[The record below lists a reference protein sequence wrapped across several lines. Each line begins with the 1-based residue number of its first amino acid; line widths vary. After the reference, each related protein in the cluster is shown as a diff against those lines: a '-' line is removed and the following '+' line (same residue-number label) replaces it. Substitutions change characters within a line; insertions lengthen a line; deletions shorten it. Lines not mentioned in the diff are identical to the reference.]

1 MIIFRRFR
9 PIWRCGFNF
18 TIAVKVNYCY
28 AYRWCEDSREY
39 TWADECWL
47 GTRTGPRRYCS
58 PVGFV
63 DASYPG
69 IGTSPCT
76 LGLLCTSADPL
87 SANLPF
93 PHCLAYV
100 PKTPVD
106 TNYFHV
112 SFILVNSR
120 SNFGGE
126 SLLHVYIDWK
136 EYWMI
141 LILHDIFHHLDK
153 WVTIFRFSV
162 SDTWQIFL
170 ILTSNN

>member
-1 MIIFRRFR
+1 M
-9 PIWRCGFNF
+9 
-18 TIAVKVNYCY
+18 NYCGT
-28 AYRWCEDSREY
+28 YRWCEDSREY
-39 TWADECWL
+39 TWADECWP

-100 PKTPVD
+100 PKTPAD

-112 SFILVNSR
+112 SFTLVNFG
-120 SNFGGE
+120 SNFEG
-126 SLLHVYIDWK
+126 SRVCYVLNWK

-141 LILHDIFHHLDK
+141 LILHDISIISINGWQLPPFSDSLFQTLDK
-153 WVTIFRFSV
+153 SF
-162 SDTWQIFL
+162 
-170 ILTSNN
+170 